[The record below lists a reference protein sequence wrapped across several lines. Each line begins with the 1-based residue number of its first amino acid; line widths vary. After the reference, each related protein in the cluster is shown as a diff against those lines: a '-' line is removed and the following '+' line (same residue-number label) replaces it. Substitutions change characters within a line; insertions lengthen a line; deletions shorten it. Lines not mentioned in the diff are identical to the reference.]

1 MAVLT
6 SSNGGIGVYILILLV
21 SILFISSIIKIIHTG
36 LNKTALILF
45 CIGSIYFVKFLQ
57 EFFIE
62 LEEFNLQGLIDFSTF
77 YFIFA
82 ISAFFY
88 VLLIK
93 FYRLNLIRKSIG
105 FLIIIL
111 AIDGFIEFFAGFSIL
126 RNDYRDNIRIHSI
139 FERNHYGSYMFF
151 LYVLYSILSLKTM
164 GSFIGRSTVFIFV
177 LVLLAELMALSR
189 LPFLLTAILFS
200 LQISFALVKNQS
212 KNKITSL
219 FVILFVV
226 SLSILFLSDQT
237 RDGKYGDQLNN
248 YLSIEIIQNEQE
260 NRRLGAWKDSFRIIG
275 ENPLLGIKA
284 GDFQKN
290 QKQLANGQEILPHPH
305 SIFIEFLLYSGI
317 PLFTLSLFIFMA
329 LIYSASGL
337 YGLMLLTFVIPIVGP
352 GSVEN
357 ASWVL
362 ILSTCLALL
371 MIKNLHGE
379 KND

>member
-1 MAVLT
+1 
-6 SSNGGIGVYILILLV
+6 
-21 SILFISSIIKIIHTG
+21 
-36 LNKTALILF
+36 
-45 CIGSIYFVKFLQ
+45 
-57 EFFIE
+57 
-62 LEEFNLQGLIDFSTF
+62 
-77 YFIFA
+77 
-82 ISAFFY
+82 
-88 VLLIK
+88 
-93 FYRLNLIRKSIG
+93 
-105 FLIIIL
+105 
-111 AIDGFIEFFAGFSIL
+111 
-126 RNDYRDNIRIHSI
+126 
-139 FERNHYGSYMFF
+139 
-151 LYVLYSILSLKTM
+151 
-164 GSFIGRSTVFIFV
+164 
-177 LVLLAELMALSR
+177 
-189 LPFLLTAILFS
+189 LLTAILFS

-237 RDGKYGDQLNN
+237 RDRKYGDQLNN